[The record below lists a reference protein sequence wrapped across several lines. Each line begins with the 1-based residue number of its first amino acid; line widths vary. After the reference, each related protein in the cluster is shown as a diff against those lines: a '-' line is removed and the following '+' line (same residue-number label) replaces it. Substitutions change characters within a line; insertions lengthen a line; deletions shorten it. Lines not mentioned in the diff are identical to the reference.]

1 MAIRDLCSRQVL
13 ASVAFLTGPVDGSF
27 IIRSVWLGKLV
38 VFVFEVPTTMAQC
51 DTCWSKE
58 QVCLCCQAW
67 FHFYPFGV
75 VSTKEIVWVVL

>member
-51 DTCWSKE
+51 VIPGLDVGAS
-58 QVCLCCQAW
+58 L
-67 FHFYPFGV
+67 FMLPGM
-75 VSTKEIVWVVL
+75 VSLLSIWCYIN

>member
-51 DTCWSKE
+51 VIKLE
-58 QVCLCCQAW
+58 QGASLFMLPGMVSLLSIWCC
-67 FHFYPFGV
+67 
-75 VSTKEIVWVVL
+75 IN

>member
-27 IIRSVWLGKLV
+27 IIRSVWLGKSV

-51 DTCWSKE
+51 VIPVGARSKFARHGFTFIH
-58 QVCLCCQAW
+58 L
-67 FHFYPFGV
+67 
-75 VSTKEIVWVVL
+75 VLYQLRR

>member
-13 ASVAFLTGPVDGSF
+13 VSVAFLTGPVDGSF

-51 DTCWSKE
+51 VIPVH
-58 QVCLCCQAW
+58 Q
-67 FHFYPFGV
+67 
-75 VSTKEIVWVVL
+75 EIGETLV

>member
-13 ASVAFLTGPVDGSF
+13 VSVAFLTGPVDGSF

-51 DTCWSKE
+51 VIPGLDVGASLFMLPGMVSLLSIW
-58 QVCLCCQAW
+58 CC
-67 FHFYPFGV
+67 
-75 VSTKEIVWVVL
+75 IN

>member
-51 DTCWSKE
+51 VIPVGARSKF
-58 QVCLCCQAW
+58 VYVARHGFTFIHL
-67 FHFYPFGV
+67 
-75 VSTKEIVWVVL
+75 VLYQLRR

>member
-38 VFVFEVPTTMAQC
+38 EFVFEVLTTMAQC
-51 DTCWSKE
+51 VIPGLDVGAS
-58 QVCLCCQAW
+58 L
-67 FHFYPFGV
+67 FMLPGI
-75 VSTKEIVWVVL
+75 VSLLSIWCYIN